1 MCGLERGLE
10 GLTRR
15 VGSGCDRESAPLSP
29 PQLLALL
36 TGWGGVGEHDVCR
49 ERGECEVSGWPSPP
63 PWFSGKPGTVLG
75 EPRSTSFFC
84 QCPAGISQALSLG
97 SCAFRTACGPPF
109 SRGPSPSDPSP
120 QPPPPGTPHPAGSPA
135 WAGPRP
141 EGLHQRACSVS
152 SADPWTEAAALPPGM
167 QDPVRPG
174 GKRGSPPPP
183 QNSPPGLSGGGGSSV
198 PGKQGVGAATP
209 RALASGWCR
218 RPSLPLQ
225 PPYPPSA
232 GPRQHWWPWHHHQ
245 PPVQPAHQ
253 PRCGG
258 MGREAGGEGAGAG
271 GFEGRKG
278 ALQTRSGSG
287 PDGVS
292 PHTAPAI
299 GRGPSRTSQVV
310 GNLPSHVPCSLYRR
324 SLSGPCS
331 QGSSP
336 YLSPASSAGTS
347 LSPAS

>member
-1 MCGLERGLE
+1 MMCA
-10 GLTRR
+10 
-15 VGSGCDRESAPLSP
+15 GS
-29 PQLLALL
+29 
-36 TGWGGVGEHDVCR
+36 
-49 ERGECEVSGWPSPP
+49 EVSVRSQAGRVPHPGSLASLARYLVNPGAPRFFASVPRAFLKLCPWVAVLSGQPVGHPSPGVP
-63 PWFSGKPGTVLG
+63 PRLTL
-75 EPRSTSFFC
+75 
-84 QCPAGISQALSLG
+84 
-97 SCAFRTACGPPF
+97 PPT
-109 SRGPSPSDPSP
+109 
-120 QPPPPGTPHPAGSPA
+120 PPPPGTPHPAGSPA

-209 RALASGWCR
+209 RALASGRCR